1 MRSWILGL
9 VVVFA
14 GASVAAADEKAEA
27 VVKKA
32 IEAHG
37 GAAALDKYKAGKFNM
52 KGELSIMGLDIAF
65 TGKLA
70 FMSPDKYKMEMDAE
84 IMGQKMTVQQV
95 VNGDKTKNKVTF
107 GGMTIPVPDNEKEEL
122 KMAVAMQEAENLTPL
137 LDSKKFEITAVA
149 DEDVEGSKA
158 SVVSIKI
165 KALNKE
171 AKFYFDQKTNLLV
184 KTAHKGKGPGDGGEP
199 KEVMEESLHKDYK
212 KVNGVQT
219 ATKMVV
225 SHDGKKFMTIDAS
238 DIELLEK
245 IEDKE
250 FAIDD

>member
-9 VVVFA
+9 AIVFA

-52 KGELSIMGLDIAF
+52 KGELSLMGLDIAF

-70 FMSPDKYKMEMDAE
+70 YMAPDKYKLEMDAD
-84 IMGQKMTVQQV
+84 IMGQKLTVNQV
-95 VNGDKTKNKVTF
+95 VNGDKTKSKVTV
-107 GGMTIPVPDNEKEEL
+107 GGMAVPVPDSEKEEL

-137 LDSKKFEITAVA
+137 LDPKKFEITAVA
-149 DEDVEGSKA
+149 DEDVEGAKT
-158 SVVSIKI
+158 SVISIKI
-165 KALNKE
+165 KSLNKE
-171 AKFYFDQKTNLLV
+171 AKFYFDQKSNLLV
-184 KTAHKGKGPGDGGEP
+184 KTAHKGMGPGDGVDP
-199 KEVMEESLHKDYK
+199 KDVMEESLHKDYK
-212 KVNGVQT
+212 KINGVQT
-219 ATKMVV
+219 ATKLVV

-245 IEDKE
+245 IDDKE